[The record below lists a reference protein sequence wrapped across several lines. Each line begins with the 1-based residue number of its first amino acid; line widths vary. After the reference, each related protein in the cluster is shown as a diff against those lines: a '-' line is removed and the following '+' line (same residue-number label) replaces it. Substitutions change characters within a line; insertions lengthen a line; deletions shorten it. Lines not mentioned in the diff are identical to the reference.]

1 MEETFFPQ
9 SSTLTCQVYNAMD
22 LYRYMAMAHNSSVYI
37 HTSLLIILQWH
48 NYLPCKESEI
58 QSILCGIFC
67 IKAQFSKI
75 RVKSAI

>member
-37 HTSLLIILQWH
+37 LHFLLYY
-48 NYLPCKESEI
+48 N
-58 QSILCGIFC
+58 GITIC
-67 IKAQFSKI
+67 LAKKVKFSQYY
-75 RVKSAI
+75 VVSSA